1 MDIFE
6 TKSSKNEDA
15 SNQLLIKSKKQKQ
28 EKEENS
34 IFPKE
39 FMTLNRL
46 YTLKDQLNNITFE
59 KEGKYLLQKLYFSE
73 DDKKLYKLLLIKGV
87 VPPSFRPEFWYI
99 SSGAKREC
107 QRHPGYYKFLCEKY
121 PYYKNSIK
129 EEIEIEKDI
138 KRSFPEETFFK
149 SEENLD
155 KFRRTLNS
163 YYKRNLSGYTQGC
176 NQIVGRMLETIGNEE
191 KTFWVFSQLMENILT
206 VDYFSRMLGLFT
218 DIDIVTCLLRDLYL
232 PDLMNHLENKKKS
245 SGLQLL
251 FDNLVKW
258 FVTLF
263 ISNFPKKFQLLIWD
277 LLFLDKKIVLYKV
290 SIGLWQKYKN
300 QISQLDDIESFVNFT
315 KNLSTDFNDE
325 NFLKYILF
333 IKNFEFDDDF
343 INSEKK
349 IIIQKKIILEKQLVI
364 SRIETEKTEQNLCNI
379 NWPTCIYDINPNK
392 EYSDVIVYCQLDK
405 CEIIEDYF
413 KYEENKKNK
422 YLKNR
427 KFVDLRVG
435 HLAYKNLNYNNI
447 LIQRRNHVCYKY
459 NKNTKYDVKKDIKNE
474 IKNNNKIN
482 IENDSKKEEEEDYIE
497 KRKKYKQIR
506 YRKIVSNYYN
516 NYQKLNLNDKNEN
529 NVDDLIDEEDDI
541 LAKYLSKEFIN
552 YSKYRIDNL
561 RLSKLP
567 SKIDDS

>member
-349 IIIQKKIILEKQLVI
+349 IIIQKKIILEKQLI

-561 RLSKLP
+561 TQDFLIYLNYLFF
-567 SKIDDS
+567 